1 MAKGETIALWVIMV
15 FVLAAASGIIA
26 IAVQNSKRQ
35 DQLKNIEAAALK
47 YDPPSFSTSAAPRS
61 AGYNKP
67 GRPSM
72 RMNTQQQPPKQ
83 YMRQRY
89 DVTAVNAGAQRSNML
104 PPGYYNSDFN
114 NKVGMTVYRDQPM
127 SPAHLMSTTPM
138 AMPRSG
144 SGALFI
150 PSKSPQAQMPAQQLF
165 VSQNFPS
172 TVDSVLEPMS
182 VSPSG
187 TDQSVSISTSPFVGT
202 SYFQDPAQMTP
213 NTYADGLGL
222 DAYMPNVSN
231 ATPEGLDPQT
241 GLPVFS
247 TASLKRSNELSSRGL
262 QGFLRPTI
270 DDSQGYKHTIG
281 RRACPSRYS
290 DEMLQQ
296 RRNQFNAA
304 RVDSKD
310 EPVLWNM
317 SDFMYFP

>member
-1 MAKGETIALWVIMV
+1 
-15 FVLAAASGIIA
+15 
-26 IAVQNSKRQ
+26 
-35 DQLKNIEAAALK
+35 
-47 YDPPSFSTSAAPRS
+47 
-61 AGYNKP
+61 
-67 GRPSM
+67 
-72 RMNTQQQPPKQ
+72 
-83 YMRQRY
+83 
-89 DVTAVNAGAQRSNML
+89 
-104 PPGYYNSDFN
+104 
-114 NKVGMTVYRDQPM
+114 
-127 SPAHLMSTTPM
+127 
-138 AMPRSG
+138 
-144 SGALFI
+144 
-150 PSKSPQAQMPAQQLF
+150 MPAQQLF